1 MTDADN
7 GRSLRRI
14 YLEWVEARIEA
25 YKDDMP
31 RNELLQLADEIVE
44 ELRVSRKGQ
53 YQLTEVLLC
62 AAMDRKIFRELK
74 LPGYR
79 RWRDEYMEALSSSVV
94 ATEGAD
100 SPPS

>member
-1 MTDADN
+1 MQNANN

-25 YKDDMP
+25 YKDEMP

-62 AAMDRKIFRELK
+62 AAMDRKIFHELK

-79 RWRDEYMEALSSSVV
+79 RWRDEYMEAVSRSVIS
-94 ATEGAD
+94 TERAD
-100 SPPS
+100 TPSA